1 MMGIRMIQCRLY
13 ESCGVDDAEM
23 LDSDTSA
30 QAAAVAQ
37 HQSDQPVLEQP
48 VRVGAGYSD
57 SIFNMLQQ
65 LENLS
70 ISNNDSSIASSCLG
84 PHDGEDM
91 DMSRSEE
98 HAESYAEKNGG
109 TDSTAAI
116 AAADYYRDTQESII
130 SLSLVS
136 CVTSAVVSSV
146 VREWNSIIYIG
157 VNLNRETR
165 AGPNAFFISVLNNDD

>member
-1 MMGIRMIQCRLY
+1 
-13 ESCGVDDAEM
+13 M

-109 TDSTAAI
+109 TDSTACHCSSGLLSRHAGEHHI
-116 AAADYYRDTQESII
+116 VESSFMCDKCGCII
-130 SLSLVS
+130 S
-136 CVTSAVVSSV
+136 
-146 VREWNSIIYIG
+146 
-157 VNLNRETR
+157 R
-165 AGPNAFFISVLNNDD
+165 ARMEQHYLYWCESQSRD